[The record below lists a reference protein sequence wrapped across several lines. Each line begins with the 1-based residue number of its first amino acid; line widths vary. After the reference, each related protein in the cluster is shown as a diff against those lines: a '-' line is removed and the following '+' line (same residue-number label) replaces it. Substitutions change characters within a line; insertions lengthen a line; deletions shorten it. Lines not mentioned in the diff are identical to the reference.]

1 MGRGIIFGCDREKK
15 QREQSSCI
23 YHHGERETERLMEPV
38 RFLNALKAIEPVSD
52 SLEVQVDT
60 WNTKLA
66 NALDEIAPRRL
77 LRPRKNQ
84 SPWFTE
90 ELRAMKREKRRL
102 EVMWRERRDEES
114 ESAYKKS
121 RESYEQT
128 ITEAKKSYYASLI
141 VSASS
146 HPAQLFKI
154 IRSLT
159 KVPSVPNNNDLAPSA
174 EVFQSYFADKI
185 SLLRRELPAT
195 MDTVT
200 ELETPWPLSGPI
212 LDRFTPLDAEA
223 VDRIMTAARP
233 TTCSLD
239 PCPSWLVKSCLDG
252 LREPL
257 LNIINSSLEQGV
269 FPEGLKE
276 ASVSPL
282 LKKPDL
288 DRSVPASYR
297 PVSNLPFLGKL
308 VERAAVEQLQQFL
321 NDTVGLDPFQ
331 SGFRKGHGTETV
343 LVAITDQLRC
353 QRDQGGSALLVLLDL
368 TAAFDT
374 VDHNLLTHRL
384 AMTGVRGIPLKWV
397 SSFLQNRGQRV
408 VREGLV
414 SAWSPLTCGVPQ
426 GAILSPLL
434 FNIYMRPLARLVRSF
449 GLECHQYA
457 DDTQLILRMEGQ
469 PDSVPDSFH
478 QCLEAVT
485 GWLRASRLRVNPAK
499 TEILWLGRPGGRE
512 IQLPNLDGETLR
524 PSSSVKSLGV
534 LLDPLLTMEAQV
546 SAVSRSV
553 FFHLRQA
560 RRLAP
565 YLSRNDLVTVIQAT
579 VISRLD
585 YCNALYIGLP
595 LSVIRK
601 LKLVQNA
608 AARLL
613 AGVPARWRITP
624 ILQQLHWLPI
634 EYRITFKILVLTFKA
649 LHGLGPAYLR
659 ARLSPYQPQR
669 LLRSE
674 DQNLLEVPNIRT
686 YHLSSTRQRA
696 FSIVAPQLW
705 NALPVET
712 RTTRDLLAFR
722 KACKTLLFR
731 QAFNG

>member
-1 MGRGIIFGCDREKK
+1 M
-15 QREQSSCI
+15 
-23 YHHGERETERLMEPV
+23 
-38 RFLNALKAIEPVSD
+38 
-52 SLEVQVDT
+52 
-60 WNTKLA
+60 
-66 NALDEIAPRRL
+66 
-77 LRPRKNQ
+77 
-84 SPWFTE
+84 
-90 ELRAMKREKRRL
+90 
-102 EVMWRERRDEES
+102 
-114 ESAYKKS
+114 
-121 RESYEQT
+121 
-128 ITEAKKSYYASLI
+128 
-141 VSASS
+141 
-146 HPAQLFKI
+146 
-154 IRSLT
+154 
-159 KVPSVPNNNDLAPSA
+159 
-174 EVFQSYFADKI
+174 
-185 SLLRRELPAT
+185 
-195 MDTVT
+195 
-200 ELETPWPLSGPI
+200 
-212 LDRFTPLDAEA
+212 
-223 VDRIMTAARP
+223 
-233 TTCSLD
+233 
-239 PCPSWLVKSCLDG
+239 
-252 LREPL
+252 
-257 LNIINSSLEQGV
+257 
-269 FPEGLKE
+269 
-276 ASVSPL
+276 
-282 LKKPDL
+282 
-288 DRSVPASYR
+288 
-297 PVSNLPFLGKL
+297 
-308 VERAAVEQLQQFL
+308 
-321 NDTVGLDPFQ
+321 
-331 SGFRKGHGTETV
+331 
-343 LVAITDQLRC
+343 
-353 QRDQGGSALLVLLDL
+353 LLDL

-512 IQLPNLDGETLR
+512 IQLPTLDGETLC

-546 SAVSRSV
+546 SAVSRAA

-565 YLSRNDLVTVIQAT
+565 YLSRNDLAT

-634 EYRITFKILVLTFKA
+634 EYQITFNLP
-649 LHGLGPAYLR
+649 LGREPS
-659 ARLSPYQPQR
+659 RL
-669 LLRSE
+669 
-674 DQNLLEVPNIRT
+674 
-686 YHLSSTRQRA
+686 
-696 FSIVAPQLW
+696 
-705 NALPVET
+705 
-712 RTTRDLLAFR
+712 
-722 KACKTLLFR
+722 
-731 QAFNG
+731 

>member
-1 MGRGIIFGCDREKK
+1 M
-15 QREQSSCI
+15 
-23 YHHGERETERLMEPV
+23 
-38 RFLNALKAIEPVSD
+38 
-52 SLEVQVDT
+52 
-60 WNTKLA
+60 
-66 NALDEIAPRRL
+66 
-77 LRPRKNQ
+77 
-84 SPWFTE
+84 
-90 ELRAMKREKRRL
+90 
-102 EVMWRERRDEES
+102 
-114 ESAYKKS
+114 
-121 RESYEQT
+121 
-128 ITEAKKSYYASLI
+128 
-141 VSASS
+141 
-146 HPAQLFKI
+146 
-154 IRSLT
+154 
-159 KVPSVPNNNDLAPSA
+159 
-174 EVFQSYFADKI
+174 
-185 SLLRRELPAT
+185 
-195 MDTVT
+195 
-200 ELETPWPLSGPI
+200 
-212 LDRFTPLDAEA
+212 
-223 VDRIMTAARP
+223 
-233 TTCSLD
+233 
-239 PCPSWLVKSCLDG
+239 
-252 LREPL
+252 
-257 LNIINSSLEQGV
+257 
-269 FPEGLKE
+269 
-276 ASVSPL
+276 
-282 LKKPDL
+282 
-288 DRSVPASYR
+288 
-297 PVSNLPFLGKL
+297 
-308 VERAAVEQLQQFL
+308 
-321 NDTVGLDPFQ
+321 
-331 SGFRKGHGTETV
+331 SGFRREHGTETV

-374 VDHNLLTHRL
+374 VDHSLWTHRL

-397 SSFLQNRGQRV
+397 SSFLQNQGQRV
-408 VREGLV
+408 VRGGLV

-457 DDTQLILRMEGQ
+457 DDTQLILRMEGRS
-469 PDSVPDSFH
+469 DSVPDSFH

-485 GWLRASRLRVNPAK
+485 GWLRVNPAK

-512 IQLPNLDGETLR
+512 IQLPTLDGETLR

-534 LLDPLLTMEAQV
+534 SWDPLLTMEAQV
-546 SAVSRSV
+546 SAVSRSA

-565 YLSRNDLVTVIQAT
+565 FLSRNDLATVIQAT

-659 ARLSPYQPQR
+659 ARLAPYQPQR
-669 LLRSE
+669 LLRSK

-696 FSIVAPQLW
+696 FSVVAPQLW

-712 RTTRDLLAFR
+712 RTTRDFTCLSESLQNLALPTSVQWVKDSGLCLFLLLL
-722 KACKTLLFR
+722 LLFLLL
-731 QAFNG
+731 F